1 MGNEKKK
8 IIKSSILGGGY
19 VTEEDRR
26 VISLSL
32 CCQSRLS
39 LGVKD
44 NWCSSFTEISVRG
57 GSRHHLCD
65 QIIQQGDSEPEYTAF
80 RYQLYHLY
88 ATEPLA
94 S

>member
-8 IIKSSILGGGY
+8 IIKTSILGGGY

-26 VISLSL
+26 GISLSL
-32 CCQSRLS
+32 CCRLS
-39 LGVKD
+39 LGVKG

-65 QIIQQGDSEPEYTAF
+65 QIIQWRF
-80 RYQLYHLY
+80 
-88 ATEPLA
+88 
-94 S
+94 